1 MRKLSITLGMQIARE
16 LQYKIELL
24 LQDLQETKAWMK
36 EQMDL
41 AKVDV
46 FLPVLY
52 LTKYRLN
59 TYEF

>member
-1 MRKLSITLGMQIARE
+1 MQIARE